1 MAKPDLNLDFLHRVA
16 LVRRAKLRKT
26 RLGLG
31 TDLTPDELDA
41 VLPPLGN
48 FRDRIRLA
56 RRTLVYPAPTEVE

>member
-1 MAKPDLNLDFLHRVA
+1 
-16 LVRRAKLRKT
+16 VRRAKLRKT